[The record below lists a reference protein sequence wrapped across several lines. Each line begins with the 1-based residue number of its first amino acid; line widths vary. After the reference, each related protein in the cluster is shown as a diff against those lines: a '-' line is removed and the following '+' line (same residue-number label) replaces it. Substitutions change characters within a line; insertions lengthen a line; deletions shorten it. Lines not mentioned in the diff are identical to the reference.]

1 MYIRLFGSLQ
11 IEDGQRWVGPDDLG
25 GRKPKQLLEILLN
38 ERGRVVSKDR
48 IVDLLWPDE
57 LPQNAAA
64 TLDTYVSVL
73 RRHLEPTIVRARDS
87 RYLRRVHPGY
97 LFDASEVEIDVD
109 RFQTLIVEGQHARDE
124 GDLERTDHAF
134 ATAIGFYRGAY
145 LEDEPQATWTLGPR
159 ERLARTYRD
168 LLVATAGIAAA
179 RGKFDE
185 GLHLCEQAIAH
196 DPTCEEAY
204 RQAMLCSYALGR
216 QHEALHIF
224 QRCSRALTQ
233 ALGTGPMPETEKL
246 YRRILQDTPVQQLL
260 PQALP
265 SLRTR
270 QTEHI
275 DVPFL
280 GRQPELTF
288 LEDAWRT
295 SEQGVLLVTVQGE
308 AGIGK
313 SRLVTEFLHKSEL
326 RCGRA
331 KCTELERDL
340 PFSGLAAALA
350 NLLTPL
356 NAQDAERAK
365 AYSCCTFCS

>member
-1 MYIRLFGSLQ
+1 M
-11 IEDGQRWVGPDDLG
+11 
-25 GRKPKQLLEILLN
+25 
-38 ERGRVVSKDR
+38 
-48 IVDLLWPDE
+48 
-57 LPQNAAA
+57 
-64 TLDTYVSVL
+64 
-73 RRHLEPTIVRARDS
+73 
-87 RYLRRVHPGY
+87 
-97 LFDASEVEIDVD
+97 
-109 RFQTLIVEGQHARDE
+109 
-124 GDLERTDHAF
+124 
-134 ATAIGFYRGAY
+134 
-145 LEDEPQATWTLGPR
+145 
-159 ERLARTYRD
+159 
-168 LLVATAGIAAA
+168 ATAGIATA

-185 GLHLCEQAIAH
+185 GLRLCEQAIAH

-233 ALGTGPMPETEKL
+233 ALGTGPMPETEEL

-265 SLRTR
+265 SLRTI

-356 NAQDAERAK
+356 NAQDAERALMAGPAVVELLPELAGK
-365 AYSCCTFCS
+365 ASLTPAITLPPEATRIRLLESIVAVLRALAPLLLFLDDVQWVDASTVQALGRQKLPAQRASRRCNISERSPESISWAMTSLRLLPSTTARDRSPRCLRPTRSSRCSR